1 MIRGLLYGLK
11 KFWSE
16 VFSGDLLILFLSIVL
31 AVTSI
36 SSVGFLGDRLKSS
49 MQMQASSIL
58 GADLV
63 LRSASKIDSK
73 YLDLAA
79 ANDLDSAEMSTFLS
93 MIITEDDNLLTSIK
107 AVTASYPL
115 RGELKIVNSQ
125 GAKIKHFG
133 SPEPGN
139 IWIERKVLETLELM
153 ELDKVSIGNKN
164 FIVEGIIEDYPDRNS
179 SFVGFYPVAIV
190 NINDVDA
197 MGVIQTGSRV
207 VYRNLFSGT
216 QDNLERF
223 EKLLEE
229 IPANIRVQNALD
241 VGDNLGEDIANSTTF
256 FNLASLF
263 TIIISVI
270 ASMMAVRRY
279 ASRNLLHTSLMK
291 VFGASKLFILGHQI
305 MQLTLV
311 AIFAS
316 SLGLIFGYGLQ
327 HLLLSTLQGIIN
339 AALPPPSSRPVILG
353 FITAAFVI
361 FATASPYIKIL
372 SETEP
377 IRILRNDF
385 NIKLSSNLMIYLVA
399 FFTMFGFLGALFQDI
414 KLIIYI
420 VISLILVTA
429 SLYLIGR
436 LLIYGLS
443 GVKFS
448 YGTGWKLGLKNIV
461 QRGND
466 SILQVIIF
474 GLSLLFLVVLAETRT
489 DLVDSWTETLD
500 EDTPNY
506 FLFNIQEYNLDPI
519 SNYFKDQGN
528 IVPDFTP
535 LIRGRLLSATR
546 PGSEDVNFDNLMERE
561 ANLTWRNQLP
571 LSNSL
576 VEGEWWTNANEV
588 AEVSIDREIA
598 ESMNLKIG
606 DELTF
611 SAGGKTFSVTVSSF
625 REIEWQSFSP
635 NFFFILSPAAGR
647 ELPNSYITSI
657 NLENSQKFMNNF
669 TNRFP
674 TITSVNLE
682 AIIEQGKSSLASAS
696 LAVQY
701 IFFLTFIAGILALI
715 ASVYSNRDQRTKET
729 AIMHAI
735 GASRALIFKSA
746 ASEFLILGLLS
757 ATTAIIFSI
766 ALSSVIFIQFLD
778 LIYSPNLLILGL
790 SYLFGIGFIFIAGV
804 ISIRKS
810 IYASPMITLRD
821 S

>member
-1 MIRGLLYGLK
+1 MRRGLLYGLK

-36 SSVGFLGDRLKSS
+36 SSVGFLGDRLQSS

-93 MIITEDDNLLTSIK
+93 MIITEDDTLLASIK
-107 AVTASYPL
+107 AVTESYPL
-115 RGELKIVNSQ
+115 RGELKIVDFK
-125 GAKIKHFG
+125 GATIKHLG

-139 IWIERKVLETLELM
+139 IWIESKVSEALGLKQ
-153 ELDKVSIGNKN
+153 LDEVSIGNKN

-179 SFVGFYPVAIV
+179 SFVGFYPIVIV
-190 NINDVDA
+190 NIDDVDA

-207 VYRNLFSGT
+207 VYRKLFSGT
-216 QDNLERF
+216 QENLDRF
-223 EKLLEE
+223 EAILED
-229 IPANIRVQNALD
+229 IPASIRVQNALD

-291 VFGASKLFILGHQI
+291 VFGASKSFILGHQV

-311 AIFAS
+311 AVFAS

-327 HLLLSTLQGIIN
+327 HLLLSTLQGIVN
-339 AALPPPSSRPVILG
+339 TDLPPSSSRPVIVG
-353 FITAAFVI
+353 FITASFVI

-385 NIKLSSNLMIYLVA
+385 SIKLSSNLMIYLVA

-420 VISLILVTA
+420 VISLILVTS

-436 LLIYGLS
+436 LLIYALS
-443 GVKFS
+443 KMKFS
-448 YGTGWKLGLKNIV
+448 NRTGWKLGLKNIV

-466 SILQVIIF
+466 SVLQIIIF

-489 DLVDSWTETLD
+489 DLVDSWSETLD

-506 FLFNIQEYNLDPI
+506 FLFNIQQYNLEPI
-519 SNYFKDQGN
+519 TNYFKDQGI

-535 LIRGRLLSATR
+535 LIRGRLLSAAR
-546 PGSEDVNFDNLMERE
+546 PGSENFNFDNLMERE
-561 ANLTWRNQLP
+561 ANLTWLNELP
-571 LSNSL
+571 PSNSL
-576 VEGEWWTNANEV
+576 VEGEWWINGDEV

-598 ESMNLKIG
+598 ESMNLEIG

-611 SAGGKTFSVTVSSF
+611 SAGGKIFRVSVASF

-657 NLENSQKFMNNF
+657 KLEDSQNFMNNF

-674 TITSVNLE
+674 TITSVDLE

-701 IFFLTFIAGILALI
+701 IFFLTFIAGILALV
-715 ASVYSNRDQRTKET
+715 ASIYSNRDQRTKEA

-735 GASRALIFKSA
+735 GASRVLILKSA

-790 SYLFGIGFIFIAGV
+790 SYLFGVSFIFIAGV

>member
-93 MIITEDDNLLTSIK
+93 MVITEDDNLLTSIK

-125 GAKIKHFG
+125 GTEIKHFG

-139 IWIERKVLETLELM
+139 IWIERKVLESLELM
-153 ELDKVSIGNKN
+153 ELDKISIGNKN
-164 FIVEGIIEDYPDRNS
+164 FIVKGIIEDYPDRNS

-223 EKLLEE
+223 EKSLEGM
-229 IPANIRVQNALD
+229 PANIRVQNALD

-339 AALPPPSSRPVILG
+339 ADLPPPSSRPVILG

-420 VISLILVTA
+420 VISLILVTFF
-429 SLYLIGR
+429 LYLIGR

-443 GVKFS
+443 RVKFS

-506 FLFNIQEYNLDPI
+506 FLFNIQQYNLDPI

-528 IVPDFTP
+528 VVPDFTP
-535 LIRGRLLSATR
+535 LIRGRLLSAAR
-546 PGSEDVNFDNLMERE
+546 PGSEDINFDNLMERE
-561 ANLTWRNQLP
+561 ANLTWQNQLP

-576 VEGEWWTNANEV
+576 VEGEWWTNGNEV

-657 NLENSQKFMNNF
+657 KLENSQKFMNNF

>member
-93 MIITEDDNLLTSIK
+93 MVITEDDNLLTSIK

-125 GAKIKHFG
+125 GTKIKHFG

-139 IWIERKVLETLELM
+139 IWIERKVLESLELM
-153 ELDKVSIGNKN
+153 ELDKISIGNKN
-164 FIVEGIIEDYPDRNS
+164 FIVKGIIEDYPDRNS

-223 EKLLEE
+223 EKSLEGM
-229 IPANIRVQNALD
+229 PANIRVQNALD

-327 HLLLSTLQGIIN
+327 HLLLSTLQEIIN
-339 AALPPPSSRPVILG
+339 TDLPPSSSRPVILG

-420 VISLILVTA
+420 VISLILVTFF
-429 SLYLIGR
+429 LYLIGR

-443 GVKFS
+443 RVKFS

-506 FLFNIQEYNLDPI
+506 FLFNIQQYNLDPI

-528 IVPDFTP
+528 VVPDFTP
-535 LIRGRLLSATR
+535 LIRGRLLSAAR
-546 PGSEDVNFDNLMERE
+546 PGSEDINFDNLMERE
-561 ANLTWRNQLP
+561 ANLTWQNQLP

-576 VEGEWWTNANEV
+576 VEGEWWTNGNEV

-657 NLENSQKFMNNF
+657 KLENSQKFMNNF

-778 LIYSPNLLILGL
+778 LIYSPNLSILGL
-790 SYLFGIGFIFIAGV
+790 SYFIGISFIFIAGV
-804 ISIRKS
+804 LSIRKS

>member
-229 IPANIRVQNALD
+229 IPDNIRVQNALD

-339 AALPPPSSRPVILG
+339 ADLPPPSSRPVILG

-420 VISLILVTA
+420 VISLISVTFF
-429 SLYLIGR
+429 LYLIGR

-443 GVKFS
+443 RVKFS

-506 FLFNIQEYNLDPI
+506 FLFNIQQYNLDPI
-519 SNYFKDQGN
+519 SNYFKDQGY

-535 LIRGRLLSATR
+535 LIRGRLLSAAR

-576 VEGEWWTNANEV
+576 VEGEWWTNGNEV

>member
-115 RGELKIVNSQ
+115 RGELKIVNYQ

-139 IWIERKVLETLELM
+139 IWIERKVSETLELM

-207 VYRNLFSGT
+207 VYRNLFSGN

-223 EKLLEE
+223 EKSLDAM
-229 IPANIRVQNALD
+229 PANIRVQNALD
-241 VGDNLGEDIANSTTF
+241 AGDNLGEDIANSTTF

-279 ASRNLLHTSLMK
+279 ASRSLLHTSLMK

-311 AIFAS
+311 AVFAS

-339 AALPPPSSRPVILG
+339 ADLPPPSSRPVILG

-420 VISLILVTA
+420 VISLIVVTS

-461 QRGND
+461 QQGND

-506 FLFNIQEYNLDPI
+506 FLFNIQQYNLDPI

-535 LIRGRLLSATR
+535 LIRGRLLSASR
-546 PGSEDVNFDNLMERE
+546 PGSEDVSFDNLMERE

-576 VEGEWWTNANEV
+576 VEGEWWTNGNEV

-657 NLENSQKFMNNF
+657 KLENSQKFMNNF

-682 AIIEQGKSSLASAS
+682 AIIDQAKSSISRAS

-701 IFFLTFIAGILALI
+701 IFLLTLIAGILALI
-715 ASVYSNRDQRTKET
+715 ASIYSNRDQRTKET

-735 GASRALIFKSA
+735 GASRSLIFKSA
-746 ASEFLILGLLS
+746 ASEFFILGMLS
-757 ATTAIIFSI
+757 ASTAIIFSTI
-766 ALSSVIFIQFLD
+766 LSSVIFYQFLD

-790 SYLFGIGFIFIAGV
+790 SFFLAITFIFVVGI

-810 IYASPMITLRD
+810 VYVSPMITLRD

>member
-1 MIRGLLYGLK
+1 MSRGLLYGLK

-36 SSVGFLGDRLKSS
+36 SSVGFLGDRLQSS

-93 MIITEDDNLLTSIK
+93 MVITEDDNLLASIK
-107 AVTASYPL
+107 AVTESYPL
-115 RGELKIVNSQ
+115 RGELKIVNFQ
-125 GAKIKHFG
+125 GAKIKHSG
-133 SPEPGN
+133 SPMPGN
-139 IWIERKVLETLELM
+139 IWIEKKLSETLELM

-179 SFVGFYPVAIV
+179 SFVGFYPIAIV
-190 NINDVDA
+190 NIGDVDA

-207 VYRNLFSGT
+207 VYRKLFSGS
-216 QDNLERF
+216 QDNLETF

-291 VFGASKLFILGHQI
+291 VFGASKLFILGHQT

-339 AALPPPSSRPVILG
+339 TDLPPPSSRPVILG

-385 NIKLSSNLMIYLVA
+385 NINLSSNFIIYLVA
-399 FFTMFGFLGALFQDI
+399 FFTMFGFLGVLFQDI

-420 VISLILVTA
+420 VIALILVTS
-429 SLYLIGR
+429 SLYMISR
-436 LLIYGLS
+436 LLIYALS
-443 GVKFS
+443 HMKLSNGK
-448 YGTGWKLGLKNIV
+448 GWKLGLKNIV

-489 DLVDSWTETLD
+489 DLVDSWSETLD

-506 FLFNIQEYNLDPI
+506 FLFNIQQYNLEPI
-519 SNYFKDQGN
+519 SNYFNDQGD

-535 LIRGRLLSATR
+535 LIRGRLLSAAR

-571 LSNSL
+571 PSNSL
-576 VEGEWWTNANEV
+576 VEGEWWTDGDEV

-598 ESMNLKIG
+598 ESMNLRIG

-635 NFFFILSPAAGR
+635 NFFFILSPAAGI

-657 NLENSQKFMNNF
+657 KLENSQSFMNNF

-778 LIYSPNLLILGL
+778 LIYTPNLSILGL
-790 SYLFGIGFIFIAGV
+790 SYLFGISFIFIAGV
-804 ISIRKS
+804 LSIRKS

>member
-63 LRSASKIDSK
+63 LRSASKIDPK

-115 RGELKIVNSQ
+115 RGELKIVDSQ

-139 IWIERKVLETLELM
+139 IWIERKVLETLGLM

-316 SLGLIFGYGLQ
+316 ALGLIFGYGLQ

-443 GVKFS
+443 RVKFS

-535 LIRGRLLSATR
+535 LIRGRLLSAAR

-635 NFFFILSPAAGR
+635 NFFFILSPAAGK

-657 NLENSQKFMNNF
+657 KLENSKKFMNNF

-674 TITSVNLE
+674 TITSVDLE

-701 IFFLTFIAGILALI
+701 IFFLTFLAGILALI
-715 ASVYSNRDQRTKET
+715 ASIYSNRDQRTKET

>member
-229 IPANIRVQNALD
+229 IPDNIRVQNALD

-339 AALPPPSSRPVILG
+339 ADLPPPSSRPVILG

-443 GVKFS
+443 RVKFS

-535 LIRGRLLSATR
+535 LIRGRLLSAAR

-576 VEGEWWTNANEV
+576 VEGEWWTNGNEV

>member
-93 MIITEDDNLLTSIK
+93 MVITEDDNLLTSIK

-125 GAKIKHFG
+125 GTKIKHFG

-139 IWIERKVLETLELM
+139 IWIERKVLETLDLM
-153 ELDKVSIGNKN
+153 ELDKISIGNKN
-164 FIVEGIIEDYPDRNS
+164 FIVKGIIEDYPDRNS

-223 EKLLEE
+223 EKSLEGM
-229 IPANIRVQNALD
+229 PANIRVQNALD

-339 AALPPPSSRPVILG
+339 ADLPPPSSRPVILG

-420 VISLILVTA
+420 VISLILVTFF
-429 SLYLIGR
+429 LYLIGR

-443 GVKFS
+443 RVKFS

-506 FLFNIQEYNLDPI
+506 FLFNIQQYNLDPI

-528 IVPDFTP
+528 VVPDFTP
-535 LIRGRLLSATR
+535 LIRGRLLSAAR
-546 PGSEDVNFDNLMERE
+546 PGSEDINFDNLMERE
-561 ANLTWRNQLP
+561 ANLTWQNQLP

-576 VEGEWWTNANEV
+576 VEGEWWTNGNEV

-657 NLENSQKFMNNF
+657 KLENSQKFMNNF

>member
-93 MIITEDDNLLTSIK
+93 MVITEDDNLLTSIK

-125 GAKIKHFG
+125 GTKIKHFG

-139 IWIERKVLETLELM
+139 IWIERKVLETLDLM

-164 FIVEGIIEDYPDRNS
+164 FIVKGIIEDYPDRNS

-223 EKLLEE
+223 EKSLEGM
-229 IPANIRVQNALD
+229 PANIRVQNALD

-339 AALPPPSSRPVILG
+339 ADLPPPSSRPVILG

-420 VISLILVTA
+420 VISLILVTFF
-429 SLYLIGR
+429 LYLIGR

-443 GVKFS
+443 RVKFS

-506 FLFNIQEYNLDPI
+506 FLFNIQQYNLDPI

-528 IVPDFTP
+528 VVPDFTP
-535 LIRGRLLSATR
+535 LIRGRLLSAAR
-546 PGSEDVNFDNLMERE
+546 PGSEDINFDNLMERE
-561 ANLTWRNQLP
+561 ANLTWQNQLP

-576 VEGEWWTNANEV
+576 VEGEWWTNGNEV

-657 NLENSQKFMNNF
+657 KLENSQKFMNNF

>member
-1 MIRGLLYGLK
+1 VIRGLLYGLK

-93 MIITEDDNLLTSIK
+93 MVITEDDNLLTSIK

-125 GAKIKHFG
+125 GTKIKHFG

-223 EKLLEE
+223 EKSLEGM
-229 IPANIRVQNALD
+229 PANIRVQNALD

-339 AALPPPSSRPVILG
+339 ADLPPPSSRPVILG

-420 VISLILVTA
+420 VISLILVTFF
-429 SLYLIGR
+429 LYLIGR

-443 GVKFS
+443 RVKFS

-506 FLFNIQEYNLDPI
+506 FLFNIQQYNLDPI

-528 IVPDFTP
+528 VVPDFTP
-535 LIRGRLLSATR
+535 LIRGRLLSAAR
-546 PGSEDVNFDNLMERE
+546 PGSEDINFDNLMERE
-561 ANLTWRNQLP
+561 ANLTWQNQLP

-576 VEGEWWTNANEV
+576 VEGEWWTNGNEV

-657 NLENSQKFMNNF
+657 KLENSQKFMNNF

>member
-535 LIRGRLLSATR
+535 LIRGRLLSAAR
-546 PGSEDVNFDNLMERE
+546 PGSEDVNFENLMERE

-576 VEGEWWTNANEV
+576 VEGEWWTKGNEV

>member
-93 MIITEDDNLLTSIK
+93 MVITEDDNLLTSIK

-125 GAKIKHFG
+125 GTKIKHFG

-153 ELDKVSIGNKN
+153 ELDKISIGNKN
-164 FIVEGIIEDYPDRNS
+164 FIVKGIIEDYPDRNS

-223 EKLLEE
+223 EKSLEGM
-229 IPANIRVQNALD
+229 PANIRVQNALD

-339 AALPPPSSRPVILG
+339 ADLPPPSSRPVILG

-420 VISLILVTA
+420 VISLILVTFF
-429 SLYLIGR
+429 LYLIGR

-443 GVKFS
+443 RVKFS

-506 FLFNIQEYNLDPI
+506 FLFNIQQYNLDPI

-528 IVPDFTP
+528 VVPDFTP
-535 LIRGRLLSATR
+535 LIRGRLLSAAR
-546 PGSEDVNFDNLMERE
+546 PGSEDINFDNLMERE
-561 ANLTWRNQLP
+561 ANLTWQNQLP

-576 VEGEWWTNANEV
+576 VEGEWWTNGNEV

-657 NLENSQKFMNNF
+657 KLENSQKFMNNF

>member
-1 MIRGLLYGLK
+1 
-11 KFWSE
+11 
-16 VFSGDLLILFLSIVL
+16 
-31 AVTSI
+31 
-36 SSVGFLGDRLKSS
+36 
-49 MQMQASSIL
+49 
-58 GADLV
+58 
-63 LRSASKIDSK
+63 
-73 YLDLAA
+73 
-79 ANDLDSAEMSTFLS
+79 
-93 MIITEDDNLLTSIK
+93 
-107 AVTASYPL
+107 
-115 RGELKIVNSQ
+115 
-125 GAKIKHFG
+125 
-133 SPEPGN
+133 
-139 IWIERKVLETLELM
+139 
-153 ELDKVSIGNKN
+153 
-164 FIVEGIIEDYPDRNS
+164 
-179 SFVGFYPVAIV
+179 
-190 NINDVDA
+190 
-197 MGVIQTGSRV
+197 VIQTGSRV
-207 VYRNLFSGT
+207 VYRKLFSGS
-216 QDNLERF
+216 QDNLETF

-291 VFGASKLFILGHQI
+291 VFGASKLFILGHQT

-339 AALPPPSSRPVILG
+339 TDLPPPSSRPVILG

-385 NIKLSSNLMIYLVA
+385 NINLSSNFIIYLVA
-399 FFTMFGFLGALFQDI
+399 FFAMFGFLGVLFQDI

-420 VISLILVTA
+420 VIALILVTS
-429 SLYLIGR
+429 SLYLISR
-436 LLIYGLS
+436 LLIYALS
-443 GVKFS
+443 HMKLSNGK
-448 YGTGWKLGLKNIV
+448 GWKLGLKNIV

-489 DLVDSWTETLD
+489 DLVDSWSETLD

-506 FLFNIQEYNLDPI
+506 FLFNIQQYNLEPI
-519 SNYFKDQGN
+519 SNYFNDQGD

-535 LIRGRLLSATR
+535 LIRGRLLSASR

-571 LSNSL
+571 PSNSL
-576 VEGEWWTNANEV
+576 VEGEWWTDGDEV

-598 ESMNLKIG
+598 ESMNLRIG

-657 NLENSQKFMNNF
+657 KLENSQSFMNNF

-778 LIYSPNLLILGL
+778 LIYTPNLSILGL
-790 SYLFGIGFIFIAGV
+790 SYFFGISFIFIAGV
-804 ISIRKS
+804 LSIRKS

>member
-115 RGELKIVNSQ
+115 RGELKIVNYQ
-125 GAKIKHFG
+125 GARIKHFG
-133 SPEPGN
+133 SPESGN
-139 IWIERKVLETLELM
+139 IWIERKVSETLELM

-207 VYRNLFSGT
+207 VYRNLFSGN

-223 EKLLEE
+223 EKSLDAM
-229 IPANIRVQNALD
+229 PANIRVQNALD
-241 VGDNLGEDIANSTTF
+241 AGDNLGEDIANSTTF

-279 ASRNLLHTSLMK
+279 ASRSLLHTSLMK

-311 AIFAS
+311 AILGS

-339 AALPPPSSRPVILG
+339 ADLPPPSSRPVILG
-353 FITAAFVI
+353 FITAGFVI

-420 VISLILVTA
+420 VISLIVVTS

-448 YGTGWKLGLKNIV
+448 YGKGWKLGLKNIV
-461 QRGND
+461 QQGND

-500 EDTPNY
+500 KDTPNY
-506 FLFNIQEYNLDPI
+506 FLFNIQQYNIDPI
-519 SNYFKDQGN
+519 SNYFKDQGK
-528 IVPDFTP
+528 IVPDLTP
-535 LIRGRLLSATR
+535 LIRGRLLSASR
-546 PGSEDVNFDNLMERE
+546 PGSEDLNFDNLMERE

-576 VEGEWWTNANEV
+576 VEGEWWTNGNEV

-611 SAGGKTFSVTVSSF
+611 SAGGKTFSVSVSSF

-657 NLENSQKFMNNF
+657 KLENSQQFMNNF

-682 AIIEQGKSSLASAS
+682 AIIDQAKSSISSAS

-701 IFFLTFIAGILALI
+701 IFLLTLIAGILALI
-715 ASVYSNRDQRTKET
+715 ASIYSNRDQRTKET

-735 GASRALIFKSA
+735 GASRSLIFKSA
-746 ASEFLILGLLS
+746 ASEFFILGMLS
-757 ATTAIIFSI
+757 ATTAIIFSTI
-766 ALSSVIFIQFLD
+766 LSSVIFYQFLD

-790 SYLFGIGFIFIAGV
+790 SFFLAITFIFVVGI

-810 IYASPMITLRD
+810 VYVSPMITLRD